1 MRSAS
6 LKAMPRT
13 EKPVYGRFPRAVRLA
28 VCLPFL
34 VLWFA
39 ACAPPQQIRPPSEL
53 LAISVGPEDNLDEL
67 ARRYLGA
74 ADRKWIIEDFNRI
87 DALHDG
93 QLLLIPRGNY
103 RPGGLGPDGYQMV
116 PVLAYPDLAAVRSEQ
131 TSRIVARF
139 RSQMQFLQTEGY
151 HVVDI
156 RQLAAFM
163 AFDATLPPKA
173 VILTFDDQSRLF
185 YDLIFPILRTLK
197 LPGTLFI
204 APPAVGGEAQAD
216 WSQLREMT
224 ESGISI
230 QYRFPATVAGTLKP
244 LRFPDRSRLAQIVA
258 TLARERIQIETNIGQ
273 PCRYL
278 AYAGGKMAALKI
290 MLAEKAGFAGGFNR
304 SGGSNPFYRH
314 RFAVQREPVRWD
326 EAIDSFRK
334 HLDVFKDEAL
344 Q

>member
-1 MRSAS
+1 MRSAF

-13 EKPVYGRFPRAVRLA
+13 EQPVCGRLSMAVVLA
-28 VCLPFL
+28 ACLPFL
-34 VLWFA
+34 SLWFA

-53 LAISVGPEDNLDEL
+53 LSISVGPEDDLDEL

-74 ADRKWIIEDFNRI
+74 ADRQWIIKDFNQT
-87 DALHDG
+87 DSLYEG
-93 QLLLIPRGNY
+93 QLILIPRGNY
-103 RPGGLGPDGYQMV
+103 RPGGLAPGGYQMV

-131 TSRIVARF
+131 TSRIVDRF
-139 RSQMQFLQTEGY
+139 RSQMEFLQAEGY

-185 YDLIFPILRTLK
+185 YDLIFPILRTRK

-204 APPAVGGEAQAD
+204 APPAVGSEAMAD

-224 ESGISI
+224 EAGISI
-230 QYRFPATVAGTLKP
+230 QYRFPATLAGTLKP
-244 LRFPDRSRLAQIVA
+244 LHFPDRSGLTQIVS
-258 TLARERIQIETNIGQ
+258 TLARERIQIETNVGQ

-278 AYAGGKMAALKI
+278 TYAGGKMAALKI

-314 RFAVQREPVRWD
+314 RFAVQREPVKWD
-326 EAIDSFRK
+326 EAIESYRK

-344 Q
+344 R

>member
-1 MRSAS
+1 MRSAF
-6 LKAMPRT
+6 LKPMPRAEPPSHRRLST
-13 EKPVYGRFPRAVRLA
+13 AALLA
-28 VCLPFL
+28 VCLLFL
-34 VLWFA
+34 ALWFA
-39 ACAPPQQIRPPSEL
+39 ACAPPQQVRPPSEL
-53 LAISVGPEDNLDEL
+53 LAISVGPEDDLDEL

-74 ADRKWIIEDFNRI
+74 ADRKWIIEDFNKT
-87 DALHDG
+87 DALYEG
-93 QLLLIPRGNY
+93 QLVLIPRGNY
-103 RPGGLGPDGYQMV
+103 RPGGLAPGGYQMV
-116 PVLAYPDLAAVRSEQ
+116 PVLAYPDLSAVRSEQ
-131 TSRIVARF
+131 TSRIVDRF
-139 RSQMQFLQTEGY
+139 RRQMQLLQTEGY

-163 AFDATLPPKA
+163 AFDTTLPPKT
-173 VILTFDDQSRLF
+173 VVLTFDDQSRLF
-185 YDLIFPILRTLK
+185 YDLIFPILRNLK

-204 APPAVGGEAQAD
+204 APSAVGREAMAD

-230 QYRFPATVAGTLKP
+230 QYRFPATLAGTLKP
-244 LRFPDRSRLAQIVA
+244 LRFPDRAGLAQIVS
-258 TLARERIQIETNIGQ
+258 TLARERLQIETNVGQ

-314 RFAVQREPVRWD
+314 RFAVQREPVKWD
-326 EAIDSFRK
+326 EASDSYRK

>member
-1 MRSAS
+1 MRSAF

-13 EKPVYGRFPRAVRLA
+13 EKPVYGRLSTA
-28 VCLPFL
+28 VCLTAGLTFL
-34 VLWFA
+34 ALWFA
-39 ACAPPQQIRPPSEL
+39 ACAPPRQVRPPSEL
-53 LAISVGPEDNLDEL
+53 LAISVGPEDDLDEL

-74 ADRKWIIEDFNRI
+74 TDRKWIIEDFNST
-87 DALHDG
+87 DSFFDG
-93 QLLLIPRGNY
+93 QLILIPRGNY

-116 PVLAYPDLAAVRSEQ
+116 PVLAYPDLAAVKSEQ
-131 TSRIVARF
+131 TSRIVDRF
-139 RSQMQFLQTEGY
+139 RNQIAFLQTEGY

-163 AFDATLPPKA
+163 AFDTTLPPKA

-185 YDLIFPILRTLK
+185 YDLIFPILRTRK

-204 APPAVGGEAQAD
+204 APPAVGREAMAD

-230 QYRFPATVAGTLKP
+230 QYRFPATLAGTIKP

-258 TLARERIQIETNIGQ
+258 TLTRERIQIETNVGQ

-290 MLAEKAGFAGGFNR
+290 MLAERAGFTGGFNR

-314 RFAVQREPVRWD
+314 RFAVQRKPVRWD
-326 EAIDSFRK
+326 EAIDSYRK

-344 Q
+344 R